1 MKFSTIPLLVTALA
15 SIAAA
20 DVAAADATVYGII
33 HASSHIKGR
42 QVFSIGARLTCGH
55 GSTCKEICE
64 GSGTASCG
72 VQDTDGSCICA
83 NEAGSCAWPGDGSE
97 SGSGASGS
105 RDDDPK
111 GAYSVSPYC
120 GWGATCLESCDAC
133 GTDYCGVR
141 LMAVGNAC
149 VCRSLDGECPAGSAG
164 DHRVGLGRGNG
175 TSSDSTYQS
184 STTSGVDLPKSTGD
198 VSSETTT
205 SGAASTTQDSA
216 PTQTSDVNLPGA
228 AAGRMEVAVGAA
240 AVGGCGVGDGDVGD
254 GYNGNWVGLGNGKR
268 GELWGWGYTVELGF
282 DEWLAGGV
290 QLW

>member
-1 MKFSTIPLLVTALA
+1 MKFPTIPLLITALA

-20 DVAAADATVYGII
+20 DVAAADNTVYGIMFSPPQQNTARTPSARAI
-33 HASSHIKGR
+33 THASSHIKGR
-42 QVFSIGARLTCGH
+42 QVFSLGARQTCGH

-64 GSGTASCG
+64 GCGTTSCG

-97 SGSGASGS
+97 SGSGGSGS
-105 RDDDPK
+105 GDDDPK

-149 VCRSLDGECPAGSAG
+149 VCRSLDGECPSGSAG

-184 STTSGVDLPKSTGD
+184 STTGTGTDLPKSTGD

-205 SGAASTTQDSA
+205 SGAASTTQDST

-228 AAGRMEVAVGAA
+228 APGRMEVAVGAA
-240 AVGGCGVGDGDVGD
+240 VVGVAALVMA
-254 GYNGNWVGLGNGKR
+254 L
-268 GELWGWGYTVELGF
+268 
-282 DEWLAGGV
+282 
-290 QLW
+290 